1 MRASERLWRNFEWL
15 AVDFFTALPNL
26 DAIFSRREAW
36 LRRFERKAASRQFET
51 IRFMQRPVL
60 FLCLLFLARSAAADT
75 LFPSAVGTS
84 WKYQMT
90 QEFGEGVRPG
100 ADQNTKLDADGKV
113 RLPVTMFVAG
123 TEEIDGAETK
133 KYELHRQGKVQLTEF
148 YKFEDAAVRAMA
160 RSAEGEMYKIIPP
173 QKLLTLPPHEG
184 EKWNYTGKVGDSDTT
199 QEYEIVAREKIDV
212 PAGKFDAYHLRLTQS
227 SPTPPKVV
235 EERWFVPNVGYVKI
249 MTVMKRADDQ
259 LLQRIDL
266 ELTEG
271 PKIAER
277 PPVSSAPA
285 AEKKVLS
292 AALAK
297 ERTSEPTSTF
307 APDHPKIF
315 ARWQGEAL
323 QEGDKIRAVWIAED
337 VGDVAPPNYKLDEA
351 SVTADGRRAFGTF
364 TITKPNKGWPVGKYH
379 VDFYRGDQLVETL
392 KFEIVK

>member
-1 MRASERLWRNFEWL
+1 L
-15 AVDFFTALPNL
+15 T
-26 DAIFSRREAW
+26 I
-36 LRRFERKAASRQFET
+36 SRQFES
-51 IRFMQRPVL
+51 IGFVQKRAV

-75 LFPSAVGTS
+75 LFPSAIGTS

-90 QEFGEGVRPG
+90 QEFGEGVSPS
-100 ADQNTKLDADGKV
+100 ADQNAKLDADGKV

-123 TEEIDGAETK
+123 TEKIDGVETK

-148 YKFEDAAVRAMA
+148 FKLDDAAVTAIARAGD
-160 RSAEGEMYKIIPP
+160 GEMYKIVPP
-173 QKLLTLPPHEG
+173 QKLLSLPPHEG
-184 EKWNYTGKVGDSDTT
+184 EKWNYTGKVADMDTV
-199 QEYEIVAREKIDV
+199 QEYEIVAREKIEV
-212 PAGKFDAYHLRLTQS
+212 PAGKFDAYHLRLTQT
-227 SPTPPKVV
+227 SPIPPKVT
-235 EERWFVPNVGYVKI
+235 EDRWFVPNVGYVKV
-249 MTVMKRADDQ
+249 MTVMKNADDQ

-277 PPVSSAPA
+277 PSISSAPA

-307 APDHPKIF
+307 APDHPKIY

-337 VGDVAPPNYKLDEA
+337 VGDVAPPNYNLDEA
-351 SVTADGRRAFGTF
+351 SVTADGPRAFGTF
-364 TITKPNKGWPVGKYH
+364 TITKPTKGWPVGKYRLEL
-379 VDFYRGDQLVETL
+379 YRGDTLVETL
-392 KFEIVK
+392 KFDIAK